1 MKLKLL
7 TTLLLTVSTLFFI
20 ANANAVLKR
29 HYDPA
34 INKAVEIDVPINAT
48 REEISKALADKRKE
62 SFKALADKKRN
73 LANKRKKS
81 IEDKCIA
88 KAGKMNNEFPAKK
101 LYKPCLAD
109 EGL

>member
-1 MKLKLL
+1 MKLL

-73 LANKRKKS
+73 LANKRKES
-81 IEDKCIA
+81 F
-88 KAGKMNNEFPAKK
+88 KA
-101 LYKPCLAD
+101 LAD
-109 EGL
+109 KKRNLANKRKNQLKISVLPKQEK

>member
-1 MKLKLL
+1 MKLL

-73 LANKRKKS
+73 LANKRKES
-81 IEDKCIA
+81 F
-88 KAGKMNNEFPAKK
+88 KA
-101 LYKPCLAD
+101 LAD
-109 EGL
+109 KKRNLANKRKKIN